1 MTFTGKKDE
10 IEKQLLKLDNDT
22 LYDVKIERYKE
33 KRGLK
38 ANNYAWKLM
47 GEIAGRMTL
56 SKEEV
61 YLQML
66 SDYGKFKTDESGQL
80 IEGYFPYNFDL
91 ICMGSYWKFIELVS
105 ISGQVKRKCF
115 LLKGSSEYDSHEMYE
130 FIQGIEY
137 EAKKLGIETLEER
150 NLRLLLEEK
159 ENNYE

>member
-38 ANNYAWKLM
+38 ANNSAWKLM

-150 NLRLLLEEK
+150 NLRLLLEEMEK
-159 ENNYE
+159 EK

>member
-22 LYDVKIERYKE
+22 LYDVKIERYKK

-150 NLRLLLEEK
+150 NLRLLLEEM